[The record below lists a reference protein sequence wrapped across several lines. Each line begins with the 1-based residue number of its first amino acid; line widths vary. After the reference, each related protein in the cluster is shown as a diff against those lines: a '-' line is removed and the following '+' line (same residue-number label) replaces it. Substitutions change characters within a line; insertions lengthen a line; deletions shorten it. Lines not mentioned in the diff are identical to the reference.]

1 MPMGRP
7 SWNPTGSASTGWP
20 EALKPMV
27 RMGVHT
33 ASFSKGAAGSAVVM
47 EAARILKAMNVRPKR
62 AIRFALWSGEEQ
74 GLHGSLAYVDRHL
87 ATRAPL
93 GDPELDALHPSRTW
107 RARWPIQPR
116 DGYSDLVAYFNIDN
130 GSGKIRGINAEGNV
144 AAAPIFQEWLAP
156 FASMGATTVSLRNS
170 GGTDHVYMQ
179 AVGIPGYQFIQDP
192 LDYSARIHH
201 TSIDSYDHL
210 KPEDMRQ
217 AAIILAS
224 FLLNAA
230 NRDEP
235 LPRMPLPT
243 QPTPSDPFEY
253 PQD

>member
-1 MPMGRP
+1 
-7 SWNPTGSASTGWP
+7 
-20 EALKPMV
+20 
-27 RMGVHT
+27 
-33 ASFSKGAAGSAVVM
+33 
-47 EAARILKAMNVRPKR
+47 
-62 AIRFALWSGEEQ
+62 
-74 GLHGSLAYVDRHL
+74 
-87 ATRAPL
+87 
-93 GDPELDALHPSRTW
+93 
-107 RARWPIQPR
+107 
-116 DGYSDLVAYFNIDN
+116 
-130 GSGKIRGINAEGNV
+130 
-144 AAAPIFQEWLAP
+144 
-156 FASMGATTVSLRNS
+156 MGATNVSLRNS

-179 AVGIPGYQFIQDP
+179 AVGVPGYQFIQDP

-224 FLLNAA
+224 LLLNAA